1 MIEEFSE
8 VPRTTPNFTTEA
20 AAKLAELF
28 PEVAADG
35 KINLD
40 TLKTILD
47 IDVEDSRERFGLTW
61 PGKREAIRAAQV
73 PTTATL
79 MPDKENSVNWDSTEN
94 IFIEGDN
101 LEVLKILQR
110 HYYGKIKMIYID
122 PPYNTGKDFVYSDDY
137 TDSIG
142 AYLEFSGQIDGGGS
156 LSTNSESNGRFHSNW
171 LNMMYPRLKLARNL
185 LAEDG
190 VIFISIDDY
199 EAAHLVQIGNEI
211 FGSDNALTSDCSGP
225 FVWPK
230 SGATAGHAVRNHE
243 YIYAWARNK
252 KKLPFFKLS
261 SYGDD
266 SQIQDRALKK
276 ISKSNPPSTVTLKK
290 GMRFEGEDGEFSG
303 IIGKSET
310 MEIHGTMKFRGGR
323 LIDDVSVTAG
333 WAMKEQLESW
343 MSGNETF
350 DSKGQRVIEFFFN
363 KSGLLRYIKER
374 GTFHPRTLLDRESVG
389 STKTASAE
397 IQSITGMA
405 NPFDYAKPTDLI
417 SYFISFCTSN
427 EDIILDFFAGSGSTG
442 HAVIKQSIKDGESRR
457 FFVFNYRNLFHYIRI
472 SETSDL
478 KILRITQGLGFA
490 KLLNRRTLIQV
501 SWLMNRMASEHT
513 NSLTPTSLNGR
524 PTQVCPRTN
533 WLTFSLVLLNQL
545 MMMPVPKHC

>member
-1 MIEEFSE
+1 
-8 VPRTTPNFTTEA
+8 
-20 AAKLAELF
+20 
-28 PEVAADG
+28 
-35 KINLD
+35 
-40 TLKTILD
+40 
-47 IDVEDSRERFGLTW
+47 
-61 PGKREAIRAAQV
+61 
-73 PTTATL
+73 
-79 MPDKENSVNWDSTEN
+79 
-94 IFIEGDN
+94 
-101 LEVLKILQR
+101 
-110 HYYGKIKMIYID
+110 
-122 PPYNTGKDFVYSDDY
+122 
-137 TDSIG
+137 
-142 AYLEFSGQIDGGGS
+142 
-156 LSTNSESNGRFHSNW
+156 
-171 LNMMYPRLKLARNL
+171 MYPRLKLARNL
-185 LAEDG
+185 LTEDG